1 MCYVYKIVFPD
12 SRIYIGITKNLNS
25 RLNQHS
31 RSKQLCGQLIRHF
44 GIQNVIYESIFEG
57 TLAECLEIEELL
69 VDAEWLKNPRCVNM
83 CTGGSAGAAFT
94 GKSHTQSSK
103 DKISNSLKGRTFSKE
118 HRIKIGAKSRLRLSG
133 VRLSEAHC
141 ENMRKA
147 AILRYSKMSQEDIN
161 SKHRSML
168 NKQHSEETKVK
179 MANSHNKGPAHH
191 NAKAIIMIDK
201 NGNETE
207 FGSIAL
213 ASSFLGTNANGITKA
228 LTGKTKTGYG
238 YYWKYKILSGH
249 ELTNHV
255 EHKV

>member
-103 DKISNSLKGRTFSKE
+103 DKISNSLKGWLKLLYMALPYSLLAWAGIGLF
-118 HRIKIGAKSRLRLSG
+118 IKYALQTIDITHFLPLLFIGIAVLALPHLQ
-133 VRLSEAHC
+133 VF
-141 ENMRKA
+141 
-147 AILRYSKMSQEDIN
+147 
-161 SKHRSML
+161 
-168 NKQHSEETKVK
+168 TKVK
-179 MANSHNKGPAHH
+179 LK
-191 NAKAIIMIDK
+191 
-201 NGNETE
+201 ETT
-207 FGSIAL
+207 I
-213 ASSFLGTNANGITKA
+213 
-228 LTGKTKTGYG
+228 
-238 YYWKYKILSGH
+238 
-249 ELTNHV
+249 
-255 EHKV
+255 